1 MFVVTL
7 SLLPTT
13 AQTAS
18 TDEEQIRG
26 VYERLISGCK
36 AKDLDAIMKAYVANQ
51 SLLVFD
57 ALPPRQYVGAKA
69 YREDWEGFL
78 AFFGSPAK
86 TVGGPGLLAALRIA
100 SKPPVNYR

>member
-1 MFVVTL
+1 MWRTKACSFL
-7 SLLPTT
+7 MRFH
-13 AQTAS
+13 QGS
-18 TDEEQIRG
+18 TS
-26 VYERLISGCK
+26 V
-36 AKDLDAIMKAYVANQ
+36 
-51 SLLVFD
+51 
-57 ALPPRQYVGAKA
+57 AKA